1 MSISKQLL
9 PMLLIATLA
18 ACGGGGN
25 NAQNAA
31 NAAGSAAAGA
41 ANSVASA
48 GGAMASAAGNMAA
61 GAAGAM
67 AGAAAAVPASLHCG
81 AVQPVWVNPRTHVYH
96 EPSDPMYGK
105 TKHGMYMCPAAAV
118 KAGYHKA
125 SGMMGKHKKSSS
137 SM

>member
-1 MSISKQLL
+1 
-9 PMLLIATLA
+9 MLLIATLA

-41 ANSVASA
+41 ANSAASA
-48 GGAMASAAGNMAA
+48 GGAMASAAGNMA